1 MLPLITL
8 NDLRKKRQ
16 LAIVKALPVYLDFI
30 TMAVEAGLNL
40 TGAVVQAVE
49 KGPDGPLRV
58 ELEKVIRDLRAGVP
72 KVEAFRAMGER
83 VHTSEVNSL
92 VSALAQAERT
102 GASVGATL
110 RIQADQRRV
119 ERFQRAEKKALEA
132 PVKLVFPLIM
142 FIFPV
147 TFMILAFPIVMK
159 FMYEL

>member
-1 MLPLITL
+1 MLEAFDWLYFGLSIVFGYMLPLITL

-40 TGAVVQAVE
+40 TGAVIQAVD

-72 KVEAFRAMGER
+72 KVDAFRAMGER
-83 VHTSEVNSL
+83 VRTSEVNSL

-119 ERFQRAEKKALEA
+119 ERFQRAEKKSAGS
-132 PVKLVFPLIM
+132 
-142 FIFPV
+142 
-147 TFMILAFPIVMK
+147 TC
-159 FMYEL
+159 